1 MPIQNE
7 DMKMIIDIKTA
18 KEGVI
23 LVESKE
29 SAAQPREAGASNGL
43 IGR

>member
-1 MPIQNE
+1 MTVFLDQPVN
-7 DMKMIIDIKTA
+7 IKTA

-29 SAAQPREAGASNGL
+29 LAEQPREAGASNGL
-43 IGR
+43 SGH